1 MYFLIVSLKTEF
13 ISNLNK
19 SNASAFNI
27 NTTIEHKQTILSATQ
42 TNFTLHQFPRRIL
55 EDSEC

>member
-1 MYFLIVSLKTEF
+1 MEF

-27 NTTIEHKQTILSATQ
+27 NTTIEHKRTILSATQ

-55 EDSEC
+55 EDSAKR

>member
-1 MYFLIVSLKTEF
+1 MEF

-27 NTTIEHKQTILSATQ
+27 NTTIEHKRTILSATQ
-42 TNFTLHQFPRRIL
+42 TNFTLHSREEFLKTVLRGNLLNQA
-55 EDSEC
+55 E